1 MAIRLTSP
9 TDEVREYQA
18 NTDQEGRYQ
27 VKAPI
32 QLDEVGN
39 WQAQFSFAGNQKLA
53 PSQRPWTIKVEKGVA
68 EFSLLSP
75 AKADLGDSY
84 PLQLA
89 LDPKLADQAV
99 TLKVLQPD
107 GQVINLSATTGAEST
122 LEQSFKLELPGNWT
136 VTASW
141 AGDDYYQPLT
151 QTFEINVVK
160 RYGKVV
166 MALAGSNPSRES
178 EWDKF
183 HGIAQL
189 VHQTFVSRRFDAKE
203 DIYFL
208 STAPNQTANAD
219 GQTTLQNLQFAIN
232 TWAGDKVNANV
243 PLYLYLSSHNL
254 ADKFVIQEDVFL
266 TPTQLDMWLDELPPE
281 TPITI
286 IIEACYS
293 GNFIGSALSAP
304 NRTIITSASADQ
316 QAMITRTS
324 SFSRQQQIARN
335 TTVAEAFEKSL
346 NWTERTPLHRSQR
359 PQLDANGNGN
369 ANEKQ
374 DYRALGQ
381 QEYQL
386 ISRVCHWRPNLSPH

>member
-1 MAIRLTSP
+1 
-9 TDEVREYQA
+9 
-18 NTDQEGRYQ
+18 
-27 VKAPI
+27 
-32 QLDEVGN
+32 
-39 WQAQFSFAGNQKLA
+39 
-53 PSQRPWTIKVEKGVA
+53 
-68 EFSLLSP
+68 
-75 AKADLGDSY
+75 
-84 PLQLA
+84 
-89 LDPKLADQAV
+89 
-99 TLKVLQPD
+99 
-107 GQVINLSATTGAEST
+107 
-122 LEQSFKLELPGNWT
+122 
-136 VTASW
+136 
-141 AGDDYYQPLT
+141 
-151 QTFEINVVK
+151 
-160 RYGKVV
+160 

-183 HGIAQL
+183 HGIAQM
-189 VHQTFVSRRFDAKE
+189 VHQTFISRRFDAKE

-243 PLYLYLSSHNL
+243 PLYLYLLSHNL
-254 ADKFVIQEDVFL
+254 EDKFVIQEDVFL

-324 SFSRQQQIARN
+324 SFSRHFFQQQIARN

-359 PQLDANGNGN
+359 PQLDANGNGD